1 MINFRSLYS
10 KNRPTYFNQTFGGHL
25 TRDLELLKESLDSST
40 FMYLLVPFKIFEF
53 CLHNNKR
60 FNDSILGCLTSQR
73 GAGGGVDQRKGSV
86 VANRG

>member
-1 MINFRSLYS
+1 MINRSLYS

-60 FNDSILGCLTSQR
+60 FNFRLLNISTR
-73 GAGGGVDQRKGSV
+73 GGKGVDQRKGSV